1 MFKSGDEFGTR
12 RIHPRHLIDEYDL
25 SGLARAF
32 DQLFQQAKRDR
43 PVIGHLTSRGYKSRT
58 VALMENGSWA
68 PQAAKVMQTLLE
80 GCKDITLLTPV
91 VRIMSAL
98 GNESR
103 AQLEQ
108 LAQAIA
114 QG

>member
-1 MFKSGDEFGTR
+1 MECKMKLTPEQQEILNG
-12 RIHPRHLIDEYDL
+12 
-25 SGLARAF
+25 AR
-32 DQLFQQAKRDR
+32 
-43 PVIGHLTSRGYKSRT
+43 GET
-58 VALMENGSWA
+58 M
-68 PQAAKVMQTLLE
+68 AKVMQTLLE

-98 GNESR
+98 GEESR

>member
-1 MFKSGDEFGTR
+1 MAQAFACR
-12 RIHPRHLIDEYDL
+12 RLV
-25 SGLARAF
+25 LAATTYNADVFPCMRAF
-32 DQLFQQAKRDR
+32 
-43 PVIGHLTSRGYKSRT
+43 IGHLTARGYQGRT
-58 VALMENGSWA
+58 VALRENGSWA

-98 GNESR
+98 GEESR

>member
-1 MFKSGDEFGTR
+1 M
-12 RIHPRHLIDEYDL
+12 
-25 SGLARAF
+25 RAF
-32 DQLFQQAKRDR
+32 
-43 PVIGHLTSRGYKSRT
+43 IGHLTARGYKGRT

-98 GNESR
+98 GEESR